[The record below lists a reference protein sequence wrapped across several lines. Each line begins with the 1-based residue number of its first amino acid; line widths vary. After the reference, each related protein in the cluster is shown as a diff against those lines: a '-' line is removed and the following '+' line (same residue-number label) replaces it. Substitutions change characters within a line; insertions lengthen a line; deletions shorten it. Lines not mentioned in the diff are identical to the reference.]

1 MQYKTIVLELIEQRP
16 HLHEKL
22 KRERKLLSTMET
34 IARELKASHEEIS
47 RDLASEQPQ
56 TEASLI
62 SSQAMEMACKELE
75 ARMPPAASTVDDQE
89 LSLDAAIGHI
99 RNPLLRG

>member
-1 MQYKTIVLELIEQRP
+1 MQYKTIAMELIEQRP
-16 HLHEKL
+16 QMHEKL

-56 TEASLI
+56 MEASLI
-62 SSQAMEMACKELE
+62 SSQAMEMAISELTD
-75 ARMPPAASTVDDQE
+75 RMPPENFKGDEDE
-89 LSLDAAIGHI
+89 LSLDQIMATLSS
-99 RNPLLRG
+99 PLSRG